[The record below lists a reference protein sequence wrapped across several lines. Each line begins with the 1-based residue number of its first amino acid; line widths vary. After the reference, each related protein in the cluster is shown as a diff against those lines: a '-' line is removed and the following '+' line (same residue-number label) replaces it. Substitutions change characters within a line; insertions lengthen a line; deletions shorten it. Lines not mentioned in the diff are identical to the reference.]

1 MNALQK
7 NIAVA
12 RGEAIAASL
21 LASAAI
27 HVALS
32 IVSNRQELLA
42 KISASIDDTLNL
54 SGPGRGMQTTSSIP
68 KFVRRLGSWPCKIWM
83 QSHGCSTIRRP
94 QADSS
99 SRRQYSLSG
108 RCLT

>member
-1 MNALQK
+1 LAIEENQMNALQK

-32 IVSNRQELLA
+32 IVSNPKELLA
-42 KISASIDDTLNL
+42 KISAFIDDTLNL
-54 SGPGRGMQTTSSIP
+54 SGPGRGDADDEFDTQVRETARFMAMQNLDAIARMLNNPPTTS
-68 KFVRRLGSWPCKIWM
+68 
-83 QSHGCSTIRRP
+83 
-94 QADSS
+94 
-99 SRRQYSLSG
+99 
-108 RCLT
+108 

>member
-1 MNALQK
+1 MNALEK
-7 NIAVA
+7 NIAVT

-42 KISASIDDTLNL
+42 KISAHIDDTLNL
-54 SGPGRGMQTTSSIP
+54 SGPGRGDADDEFHTQVRETARFMAMQNLDAIARMLNNPPTTS
-68 KFVRRLGSWPCKIWM
+68 
-83 QSHGCSTIRRP
+83 
-94 QADSS
+94 
-99 SRRQYSLSG
+99 
-108 RCLT
+108 

>member
-1 MNALQK
+1 MNALEK

-54 SGPGRGMQTTSSIP
+54 SGPGRGDADDEFDTQVRETARFMAMQHLDAIARMLNNPPTTS
-68 KFVRRLGSWPCKIWM
+68 
-83 QSHGCSTIRRP
+83 
-94 QADSS
+94 
-99 SRRQYSLSG
+99 
-108 RCLT
+108 